1 MNHYQILCTFQGNG
15 AIDVYKKQPNTQLS
29 FDDFNQPVG
38 LTMNPE
44 NRWVK
49 KAELIPW
56 IDLEEQYA
64 SIFQSK
70 TGNVAKSFRMAFGA
84 LLIQKEYGYSDE
96 ETVLQI
102 QENPYLQ
109 FFVGMPGYQ
118 EDKPFDASTMV
129 HFRKRLTAEMLNEV
143 NEIILDFHEE
153 EKEEQDDDDSNDDG
167 DSSNKGTLM
176 LDATCAPS
184 YIKYPQ
190 DIGLLNDARLHAE
203 KIIDEVCKEN
213 NIKKPRTYR
222 RRARK
227 DYLSIAK
234 RKNKSKKII
243 RKAIR
248 KQLSYVTR
256 DVRYIKEMQKSGIEL
271 NEKQTRNFDII
282 ERILEQ
288 QQYMYDNKIHRVPE
302 RIVSF
307 HQSYLRPIVRGKV
320 KAPTE
325 FGAKLDMSESDGFVR
340 IERLSFDAFNE
351 SEDLIPVIKRYR
363 ERTGY
368 YPERVLVDQIYRT
381 RDNRN
386 FCKKYHI
393 RLSGPKLGRPKKD
406 DRVDK
411 TIEYKDN
418 RDRIQVERDFSLAKR
433 CHGLGMIRTRLA
445 ETTFSTIALAIVS
458 LNLSKI
464 QRNFL
469 RALFDR
475 NFRSFFR
482 ASSI

>member
-1 MNHYQILCTFQGNG
+1 MN
-15 AIDVYKKQPNTQLS
+15 A
-29 FDDFNQPVG
+29 
-38 LTMNPE
+38 E
-44 NRWVK
+44 NRWIK

-56 IDLEEQYA
+56 TVLEEQYA
-64 SIFQSK
+64 SLFQSK
-70 TGNVAKSFRMAFGA
+70 TGNVAKSFRMAFGT

-109 FFVGMPGYQ
+109 FFIGMPSYQ
-118 EDKPFDASTMV
+118 EGKPFDASTMV
-129 HFRKRLTAEMLNEV
+129 HFRKRLTAEKANEI
-143 NEIILDFHEE
+143 NEIILDFHKE
-153 EKEEQDDDDSNDDG
+153 EKEDEDSNDDEG
-167 DSSNKGTLM
+167 PSNKGTLM

-190 DIGLLNDARLHAE
+190 DICLLNDARLHAE
-203 KIIDEVCKEN
+203 KIIDEVCKAN
-213 NIKKPRTYR
+213 NFKKPRTYR

-234 RKNKSKKII
+234 RKKKSKKII

-248 KQLSYVTR
+248 KQLSYVKR
-256 DVRYIKEMQKSGIEL
+256 DVKYIKEMQNNGIVL
-271 NEKQTRNFDII
+271 NDKQIRNFDII

-288 QQYMYDNKIHRVPE
+288 QQYMYDNKVHRVAD

-307 HQSYLRPIVRGKV
+307 HQPYLRPIVRGKV
-320 KAPTE
+320 TAPTE

-351 SEDLIPVIKRYR
+351 SEDLIPVLKRYC
-363 ERTGY
+363 ERTGH
-368 YPERVLVDQIYRT
+368 YPKRLLVDQIYRT
-381 RDNRN
+381 RDNRK
-386 FCKKYHI
+386 FCEKHHI

-406 DRVDK
+406 DSVDK
-411 TIEYKDN
+411 KIEYQDN

-445 ETTFSTIALAIVS
+445 ETTSSTIALAIVS

-464 QRNFL
+464 QRDFL
-469 RALFDR
+469 RTIFKLDFGRHLTVHFSYKTHTFKNFALVQ
-475 NFRSFFR
+475 
-482 ASSI
+482 